1 MPSTQAFSSSAPA
14 RLIPQGLSPSSPDVE
29 FLCGKRAPYHP
40 SDELFTT
47 GTFSAYAT
55 ISIMTGD
62 GNCGFRAIAKG
73 VYGDES
79 FYKTVRQEM
88 AKQLLYSTP
97 SIYPAEAN
105 RTLSSLLLAIT
116 GPKEGTMCDS
126 SHWFNDLSH
135 AGIAA
140 DAFGCNLLIAARGS
154 SRMQVFLPLGTIWAP
169 GAESAP
175 NVGLL
180 FNGVNHWD
188 AFTLDVRADA
198 VVTKLFDME
207 WVTVQRR

>member
-1 MPSTQAFSSSAPA
+1 MGQEM
-14 RLIPQGLSPSSPDVE
+14 RKGLTHAETVIKQ
-29 FLCGKRAPYHP
+29 LG
-40 SDELFTT
+40 EL
-47 GTFSAYAT
+47 
-55 ISIMTGD
+55 
-62 GNCGFRAIAKG
+62 AIAKG
-73 VYGDES
+73 VHGDES
-79 FYKTVRQEM
+79 FYKKVKQEM
-88 AKQLLYSTP
+88 AKQLLFFTP

-116 GPKEGTMCDS
+116 GPKEGTMCGS
-126 SHWFNDLSH
+126 SHWFNGLSH
-135 AGIAA
+135 AGITADA

-169 GAESAP
+169 GAESASKCW
-175 NVGLL
+175 LL

>member
-1 MPSTQAFSSSAPA
+1 MA
-14 RLIPQGLSPSSPDVE
+14 
-29 FLCGKRAPYHP
+29 
-40 SDELFTT
+40 
-47 GTFSAYAT
+47 
-55 ISIMTGD
+55 GD
-62 GNCGFRAIAKG
+62 GGCGFRAVARG

-88 AKQLLYSTP
+88 AKQLLFFTP

-126 SHWFNDLSH
+126 SHLFNDLSH
-135 AGIAA
+135 SGIAA
-140 DAFGCNLLIAARGS
+140 DAFGRNLLIAACGS
-154 SRMQVFLPLGTIWAP
+154 SRMQVFLPVGTVWTP

-188 AFTLDVRADA
+188 AFTLYVRANA
-198 VVTKLFDME
+198 VVTKLLI
-207 WVTVQRR
+207 